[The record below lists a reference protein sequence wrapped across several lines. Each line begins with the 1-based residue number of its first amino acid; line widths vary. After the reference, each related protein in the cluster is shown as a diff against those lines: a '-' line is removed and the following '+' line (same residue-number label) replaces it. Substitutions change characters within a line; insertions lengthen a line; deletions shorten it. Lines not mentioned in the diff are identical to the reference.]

1 MPNEPQSY
9 GSQGEWVTGRTGQ
22 EVNRQKGEPAAGHA
36 DFYDGRRDSETSGEH
51 QGGEV
56 SEVQARD
63 NAQSEK
69 GSTDDEITA
78 VKNVTRQETGA
89 KRSSF
94 FKDRDYG
101 A

>member
-1 MPNEPQSY
+1 MPNESQSY
-9 GSQGEWVTGRTGQ
+9 GSQGDWVTGKTGEQ
-22 EVNRQKGEPAAGHA
+22 VNRQKSEPAAEHK
-36 DFYDGRRDSETSGEH
+36 DFYEGRRDSESSGEH
-51 QGGEV
+51 HGGEV
-56 SEVQARD
+56 SGVQARD
-63 NAQSEK
+63 NARSEK
-69 GSTDDEITA
+69 GATDDEITA